1 MIPSRS
7 VQGPGG
13 QSPVQLTDAKLQ
25 AVHRHKTPGRHTLRL
40 AAENRLRL
48 GVCQLHWML
57 TVCLLAPALSAQR
70 AYVTNEVSHDLT
82 VIATASDSV
91 VATIPLGARARGVR
105 VSPDGRFVYVAL
117 SGSPRCPPTMPD
129 EECAKLPA
137 DKSKDG
143 IAEIDVATHKLV
155 RILPGGSD
163 PEQFDLSPDGSRLY
177 VSNED
182 AGVASILDLESA
194 KLVATVR
201 VGTEPEGVAVRPDG
215 KAAYVTSETDHMVT
229 ALDAAT
235 GKELARVTVGRRPR
249 DLAFSPDGR
258 RLYVSAEVD
267 GTVSVIDVAQHKVI
281 AVIRLPAGARPMGV
295 RVSPNGKRVYV
306 ASGRGGTVDV
316 IDAEAHKIA
325 GSVKVGT
332 RPWGIALTPDGKK
345 LYAAN
350 GPSNDVSVVDT
361 ATLRVVATIPA
372 GKSPWGVAIR

>member
-1 MIPSRS
+1 
-7 VQGPGG
+7 VT
-13 QSPVQLTDAKLQ
+13 QSPVQLTDAKSQ
-25 AVHRHKTPGRHTLRL
+25 AVFRRESQGMTTWRL
-40 AAENRLRL
+40 VPDNRLRL
-48 GVCQLHWML
+48 GVCQLHCAL
-57 TVCLLAPALSAQR
+57 AISILAPVASAQR
-70 AYVTNEVSHDLT
+70 AYVTNEVSQDLT

-91 VATIPLGARARGVR
+91 VATIPLGARARGVK

-143 IAEIDVATHKLV
+143 IAELDVATHKVV

-182 AGVASILDLESA
+182 AGVASILDLKSA
-194 KLVATVR
+194 KLVATVP
-201 VGTEPEGVAVRPDG
+201 VGTEPEGVAVSPDG
-215 KAAYVTSETDHMVT
+215 KAVYVTAETDHVVT

-235 GKELARVTVGRRPR
+235 GKELARVKVGRRPR

-267 GTVSVIDVAQHKVI
+267 GTVSVIDVPQHRVI
-281 AVIRLPAGARPMGV
+281 AVITLPKGALPMGV
-295 RVSPNGKRVYV
+295 EVSPDGKRVYV
-306 ASGRGGTVDV
+306 AGGRGGTVEV
-316 IDAEAHKIA
+316 IDAETNKII
-325 GSVKVGT
+325 GSVKVGR
-332 RPWGIALTPDGKK
+332 RPWGIALTPDGEK

-350 GPSNDVSVVDT
+350 GPSDDVSVVDT
-361 ATLRVVATIPA
+361 ESLRVVATITA
-372 GKSPWGVAIR
+372 GKSPWGVAIGRAPSP